1 MAVSLRLIV
10 DSGDRMPTE
19 FLLGGQD
26 AVVGRDPDADVLIVD
41 ATISGRHG
49 ILRAGAAGYT
59 YTDTASRN
67 GSALLHPPLAV
78 RPLAAG
84 EATPVGPDDVL
95 LLGAA
100 DRPIRIRIVE
110 GVAPYAAAPI
120 GQRTVVASFPVSD
133 VLVTPPDALA
143 ALAAHAIA
151 PGTPEDLAR
160 AALDWLKS
168 AVPLAE
174 GWSVVVAGSGFTS
187 TAGEALPEGLARAA
201 LERRDVVLLQ
211 EAEGELPVTA
221 SVVSRGMRAVLL
233 APLLAGGVW
242 HGTLAA
248 WSSLG
253 TAALPATA
261 LQPAALASS
270 LVALAASALAVRR
283 EGEEARRTAEKE
295 LRRLRGEKGEGDI
308 TPDPV
313 GTSPAFLEALSL
325 CRSIASSNVPVL
337 LVGETGT
344 GKEILA
350 RAIHRWS
357 RRADKPFVAFN
368 CAAVPE
374 TLLESELFGHVRG
387 AFTGA
392 GADRRG
398 LFEEAGGGT
407 IFLDEIG
414 EMPVL
419 LQAKFLRVLQDGE
432 IRRVGSNHSSRVDV
446 RVLSA
451 TNRDLW
457 KQVESG
463 AFRSDVLYR
472 LNAVTVRI
480 PSLRER
486 RDDILVLAHHL
497 LGTAC
502 RRAGKRIA
510 GFGPDALSVLATHD
524 FPGNVREL
532 ENELMRAVAL
542 TPEGH
547 SIRPCVFSEAVGKQ
561 VRAPLDGAPIDGGQT
576 LREIV
581 ESIERRA
588 VEESLARAAG
598 NVSQA
603 ARELG
608 LTRTGLYKVMERLR
622 MRGCPE

>member
-10 DSGDRMPTE
+10 ESGDRIPTE

-26 AVVGRDPDADVLIVD
+26 AVVGRDPDADVLIAD
-41 ATISGRHG
+41 ATVSGRHG

-67 GSALLHPPLAV
+67 GSALLHPPYAA

-84 EATPVGPDDVL
+84 EATPVGPNDAL

-100 DRPIRIRIVE
+100 DRHIVIRIVE
-110 GVAPYAAAPI
+110 GVAPYAASPI
-120 GQRTVVASFPVSD
+120 GQRTVVASLPVSD
-133 VLVTPPDALA
+133 VLMTPPDTLA

-151 PGTPEDLAR
+151 TETPEELAQ

-168 AVPLAE
+168 ALPHAD
-174 GWSVVVAGSGFTS
+174 GWAVVVAGSGFTS
-187 TAGEALPEGLARAA
+187 TAGDTLPEGLVQAA
-201 LERRDVVLLQ
+201 MEGRDVVLLQ
-211 EAEGELPVTA
+211 ESDGKRPITA
-221 SVVSRGMRAVLL
+221 SEVSGGMRTVLL
-233 APLLAGGVW
+233 APLLAGGSW

-248 WSSLG
+248 WSSVG
-253 TAALPATA
+253 ATA
-261 LQPAALASS
+261 VPASTLQPASLAAS
-270 LVALAASALAVRR
+270 LIALAASALGVRR
-283 EGEEARRTAEKE
+283 EGEEARRTAERELKR
-295 LRRLRGEKGEGDI
+295 LRRDVGEGDL
-308 TPDPV
+308 PADPV
-313 GTSPAFLEALSL
+313 GTSPAFLEALYL

-357 RRADKPFVAFN
+357 RRSDRPFVAFN

-392 GADRRG
+392 GTDRRG

-432 IRRVGSNHSSRVDV
+432 IRRVGSNHSSHIDV

-472 LNAVTVRI
+472 LNAVTIRI

-502 RRAGKRIA
+502 RRADKRIA
-510 GFGPDALSVLATHD
+510 GFAPDALSALAAHD

-547 SIRPCVFSEAVGKQ
+547 SIRPCVFSEAIGK
-561 VRAPLDGAPIDGGQT
+561 RLPAPLNTVPIDEDKT

-581 ESIERRA
+581 ESTERRA

-598 NVSQA
+598 SVSQA

-622 MRGCPE
+622 IRGNLE